1 MTAAAQRIVPASSMS
16 TEALTAAAWRAGDL
30 SWKLD
35 PHQLE
40 IYDAFNAWNRRRHTP
55 EYLALCQSI
64 QGAMDSVWDE
74 ELCRRFGKTAKWI
87 IQLDEIALQRPGAVL
102 TYGTAFQKDIGDII
116 VPLQNLLA
124 GDAPDDV
131 RPRYRG
137 SYGAYSS
144 PVLHFPSTDSV
155 IKLVGIDKNPD
166 GLRGRF
172 SDGIVISEARD
183 VRQLEAIVRGI
194 LLPQFQRRPWA
205 FLALESSTPKD
216 LDHDLIRIFKPDATA
231 RGAYVMRTLDA
242 NKAISD
248 TDREQYIREA
258 GGRGHPE
265 CEREYFCKV
274 TRDPE
279 RMIVPEFDREK
290 HVRMVPRPA
299 YAHCFV
305 VLDPGMSDR
314 LAILWGY
321 WDWMA
326 QMLVIERSWA
336 EFNAGTDVV
345 ARVLKETEEQL
356 WGRLPSSNPAND
368 NAVAMQAPEGL
379 VEVEPH
385 STDHDGIEALRET
398 LRSLPGSPEL
408 SRRAGRW
415 FVADGFPAYACEHQG
430 YVRRIIRAAP
440 IEQSPEAAY
449 QAGAFL
455 YWSPDKRQLLP
466 NPLERWT
473 DVDLR
478 LAHDLKNLHGI
489 HVAVIDKSPG
499 SADADVQQM
508 RLAMQNDQVCILPD
522 TFDANGKQLTGGP
535 LADELESG
543 KRKASTVARAASPS
557 EWERSP
563 VYGHYDCLA
572 ALKYK
577 IRKVWISR
585 SRNPFPPEGAL
596 LNGEAVIREPW
607 AEYSQQSRSAKA
619 LNAVFGGGRVRR

>member
-16 TEALTAAAWRAGDL
+16 TEALVAAAWRAGDL

-40 IYDAFNAWNRRRHTP
+40 IYELFNRWNRNRHTP
-55 EYLALCQSI
+55 EYLEICRAI

-87 IQLDEIALQRPGAVL
+87 IQLDEIALQRRGAVL

-124 GDAPDDV
+124 ADAPDDV
-131 RPRYRG
+131 RPKYRG

-183 VRQLEAIVRGI
+183 VRQLESIVRGI

-216 LDHDLIRIFKPDATA
+216 LDHDLITKFKPDAIA

-242 NKAISD
+242 NKVISD
-248 TDREQYIREA
+248 EDRERYIREA

-290 HVRMVPRPA
+290 HVRAVHRPA
-299 YAHCFV
+299 YAHAFV
-305 VLDPGMSDR
+305 FVDPGMSDR

-345 ARVLKETEEQL
+345 ARVLRDTEAEL
-356 WGRLPSSNPAND
+356 WRPEAAND
-368 NAVAMQAPEGL
+368 NG
-379 VEVEPH
+379 
-385 STDHDGIEALRET
+385 ALM
-398 LRSLPGSPEL
+398 
-408 SRRAGRW
+408 
-415 FVADGFPAYACEHQG
+415 F
-430 YVRRIIRAAP
+430 
-440 IEQSPEAAY
+440 
-449 QAGAFL
+449 
-455 YWSPDKRQLLP
+455 WSPDKRKLMP

-489 HVAVIDKSPG
+489 DVACIDKPAG

-508 RLAMQNDQVCILPD
+508 RLAFHNDAVVILPD
-522 TFDANGKQLTGGP
+522 SGP
-535 LADELESG
+535 LADELEAG
-543 KRKASTVARAASPS
+543 KRKASSVSRAASPS

-572 ALKYK
+572 ALKYA
-577 IRKVWISR
+577 IRKVWIAR

-596 LNGEAVIREPW
+596 LAPGTAVVREPW
-607 AEYSQQSRSAKA
+607 AEYSQQSRSTKA
-619 LNAVFGGGRVRR
+619 LNTAFGGGRVRR